1 MPILYLFI
9 DQIRYLINRIRKQ
22 FVYMKYRPEHLVL
35 FDNSCPILNTVNIV
49 PTENARGMTRTF

>member
-9 DQIRYLINRIRKQ
+9 DQIQYLINRIRKQ

-35 FDNSCPILNTVNIV
+35 FDNSCLNLNTVNVV
-49 PTENARGMTRTF
+49 PTENARGMTRTV